1 MEKLL
6 RKIETC
12 PSEGIFFKEERVELN
27 NFPAN
32 TEWGIVNVFDEVV
45 YQDILGFGGAFTESF
60 AYLNSLLSEKDK
72 KEFLKLYFDRK
83 EGIGYN
89 FGRSHINS
97 CDFSLDVYSSV
108 LEGDKTL
115 ETFNLDREKSI

>member
-60 AYLNSLLSEKDK
+60 AYLYSLLSEKDK

-83 EGIGYN
+83 E
-89 FGRSHINS
+89 
-97 CDFSLDVYSSV
+97 
-108 LEGDKTL
+108 
-115 ETFNLDREKSI
+115 